1 MGTIVWRTEGLEP
14 DSGFDYWRETV
25 CRAVLGVST
34 EAPDPQEAFHGSLVG
49 RSFGDVRIASF
60 RSSRHDVVRTPRH
73 VAQGDDSVLVSLQE
87 CGECRLSQGDERLL
101 LQPGEIGLVDGAR
114 PFRLSFS
121 EEVRRVVAVLP
132 RRTLLLKA
140 PWLVR
145 GRPHRIPLASRFIS
159 LARQHILELA
169 RHGEVLDDMSASL
182 LTDNLCNLIGLS
194 SDAAGHSRDNLHEA
208 ILAFCRGRLGD
219 ETLSPGTVAAHFNI
233 SLRTLHARFAATGQS
248 FGRWLLA
255 TRLEE
260 SRRALLDP
268 RRTGESIAS
277 IAYSVGFGDLSVF
290 NRAFRNRFGAAP
302 RQHRGRCD
310 T

>member
-1 MGTIVWRTEGLEP
+1 MGTIVWSTEGLEP
-14 DSGFDYWRETV
+14 DCGFDYWRETV
-25 CRAVLGVST
+25 CRAVLNVAT
-34 EAPDPQEAFHGSLVG
+34 EAPGPQEAFHASIVG

-60 RSSRHDVVRTPRH
+60 RSTRHEVVRTPRH
-73 VAQGDDSVLVSLQE
+73 VAQGDDSVLISLQE
-87 CGECRLSQGDERLL
+87 RGQCRLSQGDERLL

-121 EEVRRVVAVLP
+121 EDVRRVVAVLP

-145 GRPHRIPLASRFIS
+145 GRPHRIALTSRFVS
-159 LARQHILELA
+159 LARRHLLELA
-169 RHGEVLDDMSASL
+169 RHGEVMDEMSASL

-194 SDAAGHSRDNLHEA
+194 SDAGGPRPDRLHEA

-219 ETLSPGTVAAHFNI
+219 ETLSPGVVAAHFNI

-268 RRTGESIAS
+268 RRAGEGIAS
-277 IAYSVGFGDLSVF
+277 IAYSVGFNDLSVF
-290 NRAFRNRFGAAP
+290 NRAFRNRFGLAP
-302 RQHRGRCD
+302 RQYRDRSCS
-310 T
+310 